1 MQALANNDFIV
12 NSLIDLQQRNDYL
25 PLFFQSLRVSNA
37 SSASIGF
44 FDFDGELIA
53 GRNWSSVTL
62 NESSGQWR
70 SLVLSQ
76 GQNFRAVDADGVF
89 IVVPVLLGE
98 LAEGALAMK
107 ADSLETFIRVEQNDA
122 IQIIVNQQGMVLY
135 SSRPDVMPI
144 STVVSEHLM
153 QDYVAEQR
161 EYGDLTVI
169 SYEEFGT
176 AYASL
181 LTLLPV
187 LLLAMLAVAAVSS
200 LSARLAAKYAAG
212 TLTDFQL
219 SLENEVHTSKAP
231 QVDREAEDA
240 KELQDIK
247 RSFMHL
253 KNELL
258 KLSLSNDKVT
268 SVINAMLEFLVVV
281 DTQGNI
287 VLCNRAFDEF
297 SSNVVFE
304 NDTLRRL
311 VDDFSSSLANDE
323 VRNAME
329 RSYVRI
335 NDGKVVTVQWRATPH
350 TNSDGEGIG
359 VVIIGE
365 DVTA

>member
-1 MQALANNDFIV
+1 MSKPLTLQRLLLRNTLPGQIGILGVLLLFLMVVFYLYATIQLEDKHQAYSQQVITSLSDGVEATTTQMQALANNDFIV

-53 GRNWSSVTL
+53 GRNWLSVTL

-181 LTLLPV
+181 LILLPV

-247 RSFMHL
+247 RSFY
-253 KNELL
+253 
-258 KLSLSNDKVT
+258 
-268 SVINAMLEFLVVV
+268 ALE
-281 DTQGNI
+281 
-287 VLCNRAFDEF
+287 E
-297 SSNVVFE
+297 
-304 NDTLRRL
+304 
-311 VDDFSSSLANDE
+311 
-323 VRNAME
+323 
-329 RSYVRI
+329 
-335 NDGKVVTVQWRATPH
+335 
-350 TNSDGEGIG
+350 
-359 VVIIGE
+359 
-365 DVTA
+365 